1 MENKFTL
8 SYKEEQS
15 GMVASAFAFIYKWI
29 KNFDGAEIE
38 LSDTFLKITPLE
50 KPNNSR
56 EEFPLL
62 TSLHKKVEPE
72 FVKTGSLTSELIL
85 KETNIHTT
93 SYIGQFSNGWKFRF
107 IIQTGAF
114 GLLENGYG
122 LDLEKSVCIA
132 EDRDGGWAIYF
143 NLHKSINR

>member
-15 GMVASAFAFIYKWI
+15 GMVAVAPTFIFKWI

-38 LSDTFLKITPLE
+38 FSNSHLKITPLE
-50 KPNNSR
+50 NYNNSR
-56 EEFPLL
+56 EEFPML

-72 FVKTGSLTSELIL
+72 FVKTGSLISELIL
-85 KETNIHTT
+85 KDTNIYTT
-93 SYIGQFSNGWKFRF
+93 TYIGQFSNGWKFRF
-107 IIQTGAF
+107 IVQTGAF
-114 GLLENGYG
+114 GLFEKWYV

-143 NLHKSINR
+143 DLHKS